1 MRIFCSGMSESQ
13 YSEMYDA
20 RAAFLRQGQLNEGI
34 HMYKHIC
41 SHMCVLCMYVCALV
55 SE

>member
-34 HMYKHIC
+34 QMYKH
-41 SHMCVLCMYVCALV
+41 MYVYVCCVCMCARV
-55 SE
+55 SD

>member
-34 HMYKHIC
+34 QMYKHIC
-41 SHMCVLCMYVCALV
+41 MYMCVVYVCV
-55 SE
+55 RV